1 MAGNGGSAE
10 RALLGDIS
18 LLEAMPQPHVLLE
31 PLRDADGAIVDFVYR
46 SANLAACEFN
56 HVPRSVLIGA
66 RLLAMHPNVVDAGLF
81 DRYIDVVERGQP
93 FELCDWGYPQEV
105 LGGTWRYYDV
115 HAVAANGCVSQLWTD
130 VTERHLAVEQLH
142 ESERRYRLL
151 AENASE
157 VVFEGNNEGFL
168 QWISPQTTEVVGWR
182 PEELVGRPIAPLV
195 HSDDLAEL
203 RRAQALLLAGR
214 PAQLRLRLQTRAG
227 DYRWLAVVVKPLF
240 DDAGRVIGR
249 AGSWTDISDVVAAR
263 DEAQAQR
270 QQVRATLDAQIDPFI
285 LLAAVRDDS
294 GRIIDLEYREAN
306 QAALEYNQATYQDL
320 IGARLLQRYPGQ
332 LEEGPLRDYFH
343 TIETGEPTILDDY
356 AYRNEV
362 VGQRRHY
369 DIRAVKCG
377 DGIALTWRDVTDRS
391 RFVEELADSERR
403 YRLLAE
409 NASDVI
415 WEVGSR
421 GEIVWA
427 SESTALILGW
437 PVDQVRGQQ
446 ALHYV
451 HPDDVPR
458 ARDAGNALTTQ
469 QRTHDELR
477 LRRADG
483 SYVWV
488 ALTARGMAT
497 PGGRSRV
504 VALRDIDAEVSA
516 RLALASR
523 AGRDPLTALITR
535 ERFERQL
542 SEELVT
548 GGPDRVSV
556 LCVGL
561 DSLSRVNDAYTHAA
575 GDAVLAA
582 LAQRLVD
589 EIDDSCLV
597 ARGTGAEFLVLVPDA
612 TGVTDVRVLAERLRA
627 VAHNP
632 VRVGHHEVAMTVSI
646 GIASG
651 QADLS
656 PRELVRAA
664 TLAMRSAK
672 DSGRDRITFSTQAL
686 ADAAERWLTMSESV
700 NAGLRAAQIVAW
712 FQPIHDLATRELRG
726 YEALVRWVKADGT
739 VISPADFLP
748 VAEHSDL
755 ITRIDISVM
764 RQGLRALDRLPA
776 PLFVS
781 LNVSARSLR
790 STTYE
795 AALVEA
801 LARVGQKASRVHLE
815 VTETDLVHV
824 SEEITARMERIADLA
839 GGWYIDDFGTGYSSI
854 SHLRDL
860 PVRGI
865 KLDTSFSAGI
875 QAGESRTIRLAQA
888 LAGLGEGL
896 ELDTI
901 AEGVE
906 TESQLQILA
915 AQGWRYAQGWLFGR
929 PGPLP

>member
-1 MAGNGGSAE
+1 M
-10 RALLGDIS
+10 D

-31 PLRDADGAIVDFVYR
+31 PLRDAAGAIVDFVFR
-46 SANLAACEFN
+46 SANAAACEFN
-56 HVPRSVLIGA
+56 QVPRSVLIGA
-66 RLLAMHPNVVDAGLF
+66 RLLALHPNVIDTGLF
-81 DRYIDVVERGQP
+81 DRYVDVVERGRP

-105 LGGTWRYYDV
+105 LGGIWRYYDV
-115 HAVAANGCVSQLWTD
+115 YAVPANGCISQLWTD
-130 VTERHLAVEQLH
+130 VTERHVARELLH

-157 VVFEGNNEGFL
+157 VVFQGSNEGVI
-168 QWISPQTTEVVGWR
+168 QWISPQTKEVVGWA
-182 PEELVGRPIAPLV
+182 PEDLIGRSVAALV
-195 HSDDLAEL
+195 HPDDLAEL
-203 RRAQALLLAGR
+203 RRAQSLLLVGR
-214 PAQLRLRLQTRAG
+214 PTTLRLRLRTLDG

-263 DEAQAQR
+263 DEARAQR
-270 QQVRATLDAQIDPFI
+270 QRVRATLDAQIDPFI

-294 GRIIDLEYREAN
+294 GRIVDLEYREAN
-306 QAALEYNQATYQDL
+306 QAALEYNQSTYQEL
-320 IGARLLQRYPGQ
+320 IGTRLLDRYPGQ
-332 LEEGPLRDYFH
+332 LEDGPLRDYFR

-377 DGIALTWRDVTDRS
+377 DGIALTWRDVTDR
-391 RFVEELADSERR
+391 FHAVEQLADSERR

-415 WEVGSR
+415 WEVGPA
-421 GEIVWA
+421 GEVVWA
-427 SESTALILGW
+427 SESTSMVLGW
-437 PVDQVRGQQ
+437 TVDKVRGR
-446 ALHYV
+446 AVLEYV
-451 HPDDVPR
+451 HPEDIPR
-458 ARDAGNALTTQ
+458 ARDAANALQTQ
-469 QRTHDELR
+469 DSVHEELR

-483 SYVWV
+483 SYLWV
-488 ALTARGMAT
+488 ALTARAT
-497 PGGRSRV
+497 STVDGSSRIA
-504 VALRDIDAEVSA
+504 ALRDIDAEVSV

-523 AGRDPLTALITR
+523 AGRDPLTALLTR
-535 ERFERQL
+535 ERFERRL
-542 SEELVT
+542 SEEFLARE
-548 GGPDRVSV
+548 PDQVSV
-556 LCVGL
+556 LCVGV

-582 LAQRLVD
+582 VAARLLD
-589 EIDDSCLV
+589 EVGDSSRV
-597 ARGTGAEFLVLVPDA
+597 ARGTGAEFLVLVADEAGAPDVGA
-612 TGVTDVRVLAERLRA
+612 LAERLRL
-627 VAHNP
+627 VAHDP
-632 VRVGHHEVAMTVSI
+632 VRVGRHDVSMTVSV

-651 QADLS
+651 QADVS
-656 PRELVRAA
+656 PREMVRAA

-672 DSGRDRITFSTQAL
+672 DSGRDRIAFSTQAL
-686 ADAAERWLTMSESV
+686 ADAAEQWLTMSESV
-700 NAGLRAAQIVAW
+700 SAGLRAAEIVAW
-712 FQPIHDLATRELRG
+712 FQPIHHLGTRELHG
-726 YEALVRWVKADGT
+726 YEALVRWVKPDGT
-739 VISPADFLP
+739 VVSPGDFLP

-755 ITRIDISVM
+755 ITRIDIAVM
-764 RQGLRALDRLPA
+764 RQSLRALDGWAA
-776 PLFVS
+776 PQFVS

-801 LARVGQKASRVHLE
+801 LARLGPKASRVHLE

-824 SEEITARMERIADLA
+824 SAEIIERMERIADLA
-839 GGWYIDDFGTGYSSI
+839 VGWYIDDFGTGYSSI

-875 QAGESRTIRLAQA
+875 RAGESRTIRLAQA

-896 ELDTI
+896 GLDTV

-906 TESQLQILA
+906 TEAQLQILA
-915 AQGWRYAQGWLFGR
+915 AQGWQYAQGWLFGR